1 METVA
6 ELLKEIE
13 ATEAKLCSLRQRLA
27 EVEKNNPY
35 SRSAQLESE
44 LRNVILHI
52 EAGNMHDA
60 VRILRS
66 VSGYGLKEAV
76 DFIRYKSVAQLKEDI
91 KKTFGVTIP

>member
-1 METVA
+1 METAA

-13 ATEAKLCSLRQRLA
+13 ATETKLRSLRQRLA
-27 EVEKNNPY
+27 ELEKNNPY

-66 VSGYGLKEAV
+66 ISGYGLKEAV
-76 DFIRYKSVAQLKEDI
+76 DFLRYKSVSQVKKDI
-91 KKTFGVTIP
+91 ERTFGVIIP